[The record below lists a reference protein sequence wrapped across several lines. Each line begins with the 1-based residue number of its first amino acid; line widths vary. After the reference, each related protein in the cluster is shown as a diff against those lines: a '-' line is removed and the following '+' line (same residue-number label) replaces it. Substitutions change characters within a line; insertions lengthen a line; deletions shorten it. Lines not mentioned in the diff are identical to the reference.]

1 MPIGQIIKYNKKRKY
16 SIIRPKEWGP
26 ELYDVLFETKDFK
39 ALIGDV
45 VEYEELLSNGKK
57 YAFNLKK
64 IEKFVGL
71 LYCICYIKYI
81 TKTTVFLLDSA
92 RKCCF
97 VRTITWLVAVV
108 AAYEHGDMKIRISN
122 VTV

>member
-1 MPIGQIIKYNKKRKY
+1 MVKLVDTPDLGSGALRRGGSSPSRRTK
-16 SIIRPKEWGP
+16 
-26 ELYDVLFETKDFK
+26 VL
-39 ALIGDV
+39 
-45 VEYEELLSNGKK
+45 
-57 YAFNLKK
+57 
-64 IEKFVGL
+64 KFQPDGVW
-71 LYCICYIKYI
+71 K
-81 TKTTVFLLDSA
+81 DSA

>member
-64 IEKFVGL
+64 IEKIG
-71 LYCICYIKYI
+71 
-81 TKTTVFLLDSA
+81 
-92 RKCCF
+92 
-97 VRTITWLVAVV
+97 
-108 AAYEHGDMKIRISN
+108 
-122 VTV
+122 